1 MLGRAMFCVGFV
13 VATAGLFENVADACG
28 RCRRICCIC
37 GTRSG
42 GGSPN
47 AGQAGGNFNLGG
59 GGDGA
64 AGGTPTPISL
74 KPAESAVIHQM
85 RANEAKALAEA
96 GVVGGTASPELMV
109 LNKKLDTLHTRL
121 GISSDA
127 NDPESA
133 FLASLTGMILKDLAF
148 EVRDTVREKLK
159 AKLDIKSNVGD
170 KANDDLKTLL
180 LDIKKDIKKLSTDNE
195 ATAKQVKDLSDNLT
209 AKITEA
215 VKTNKDLK
223 DALKEAVKP

>member
-13 VATAGLFENVADACG
+13 VATAGLFENVAEACG

-59 GGDGA
+59 GGNGA

-74 KPAESAVIHQM
+74 KPAEAAVIHQM
-85 RANEAKALAEA
+85 RANEANAEA
-96 GVVGGTASPELMV
+96 GVVGGAASPELMV

-121 GISSDA
+121 GISPDA

-148 EVRDTVREKLK
+148 EVRDNVREKLK
-159 AKLDIKSNVGD
+159 AKLDIKPNVGD
-170 KANDDLKTLL
+170 KANDDLKTLML
-180 LDIKKDIKKLSTDNE
+180 GIKDDISKLSKNNE
-195 ATAKQVKDLSDNLT
+195 ETAKQVKDLSDNLA
-209 AKITEA
+209 AKITAA
-215 VKTNKDLK
+215 VKADKGLQ
-223 DALKEAVKP
+223 DALKAAVKP